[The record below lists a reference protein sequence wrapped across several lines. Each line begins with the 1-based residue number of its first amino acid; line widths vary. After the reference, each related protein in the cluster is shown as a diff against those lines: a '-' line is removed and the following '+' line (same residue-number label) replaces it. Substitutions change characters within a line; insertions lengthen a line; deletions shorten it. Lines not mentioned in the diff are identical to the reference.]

1 MTRASVRG
9 FTLIEVLVALAILA
23 LTFSFAYG
31 AVSGG
36 LGRLSDDGWSEH
48 AVLLARSQLARVG
61 HDLALADGAI
71 DGRDASGFTWQI
83 SIAPYGAS
91 GGVAGH
97 RVEVKVDWRAGRLM
111 HHIRL
116 ETIRL
121 GLATS
126 GE

>member
-1 MTRASVRG
+1 MTSTHVRG

-23 LTFSFAYG
+23 LTFSFAYS

-36 LGRLSDDGWSEH
+36 LGRQSDDGRAEH

-61 HDLALADGAI
+61 HELALADGAI
-71 DGRDASGFTWQI
+71 AGRDENGFSWQI
-83 SIAPYGAS
+83 AIAPYGAS
-91 GGVAGH
+91 GGVVGH
-97 RVEVKVDWRAGRLM
+97 RVEVKLDWRAGRRM
-111 HHIRL
+111 NHIRL

-121 GLATS
+121 GLAAS